1 MTEQHKWTG
10 THLGDVHLDA
20 VGGDKLVLY
29 FQVTPSI

>member
-1 MTEQHKWTG
+1 MAEKHKWTR
-10 THLGDVHLDA
+10 THLRDVHLDA